1 LNKNVIRTFL
11 LTLGAI
17 SAGLLLIAGIGG
29 YFITGPAPIDDWPNW
44 VKPTDEA
51 TTILDDKIA
60 ALEQEIDEAATGE
73 ELTLKLTEEEAT
85 SKLDRLARDGELSV
99 EMEYIQ
105 IHFSDGIVWA
115 FARVDMGIDVQV
127 AIQANIGVVDGKE
140 DGKPDVTIESLN
152 LGKIPIPRALID
164 SVMTAL
170 EQAMTDRWEDLPVSL
185 QDVTT
190 EHGEITITL
199 VKE

>member
-1 LNKNVIRTFL
+1 MNKNLIRTFL

-29 YFITGPAPIDDWPNW
+29 YFVTGPAPIDDWPNW

-51 TTILDDKIA
+51 ATILDDKIA
-60 ALEQEIDEAATGE
+60 ALEQEIDEAAAGE

-85 SKLDRLARDGELSV
+85 SKLDRLARDGELSI

-105 IHFSDGIVWA
+105 VYFSNGIVQT

-127 AIQANIGVVDGKE
+127 AIEANIEVE
-140 DGKPDVTIESLN
+140 DGKPDITIRHLN
-152 LGKIPIPRALID
+152 LGKIPIPKALID
-164 SVMTAL
+164 SIMTAL
-170 EQAMTDRWEDLPVSL
+170 ERALEERWDDLHLEL
-185 QDVTT
+185 QEVDI
-190 EHGEITITL
+190 ERGEITITL
-199 VKE
+199 VKK

>member
-1 LNKNVIRTFL
+1 MNKNVIRTIL

-29 YFITGPAPIDDWPNW
+29 YFITGPAPIDDWLNW

-51 TTILDDKIA
+51 ATILDDKIA
-60 ALEQEIDEAATGE
+60 ALEQEIDEAAIGE
-73 ELTLKLTEEEAT
+73 ELTLQLTEEEAT
-85 SKLDRLARDGELSV
+85 SKLDQLARDGELSV

-105 IHFSDGIVWA
+105 IHFSDGIVRA

-127 AIQANIGVVDGKE
+127 AIQANIGVE
-140 DGKPDVTIESLN
+140 DGKPDITIKRLN
-152 LGKIPIPRALID
+152 LGRIPIPKALIN
-164 SVMTAL
+164 SVMIAL

-199 VKE
+199 VKK

>member
-1 LNKNVIRTFL
+1 MNKNLIRTFL
-11 LTLGAI
+11 LTVGAI

-29 YFITGPAPIDDWPNW
+29 YFVTGPAPIDDWPNW

-51 TTILDDKIA
+51 ATILDDKIE
-60 ALEQEIDEAATGE
+60 ALEQEIDEAAAGE

-85 SKLDRLARDGELSV
+85 SKLDRLARDGELSI

-105 IHFSDGIVWA
+105 VYFSDGIVQT

-127 AIQANIGVVDGKE
+127 AIEANIEVE
-140 DGKPDVTIESLN
+140 DGKPDITIRHLN
-152 LGKIPIPRALID
+152 LGRIPIPKALID

-170 EQAMTDRWEDLPVSL
+170 ERALEERWDDLHLEL
-185 QDVTT
+185 QEVDIKR
-190 EHGEITITL
+190 GEITITL
-199 VKE
+199 VKK

>member
-1 LNKNVIRTFL
+1 LNKNLIRTFL
-11 LTLGAI
+11 LTVGAI

-29 YFITGPAPIDDWPNW
+29 YFVTGPAPIDDWPNW

-51 TTILDDKIA
+51 ATILDDKIE
-60 ALEQEIDEAATGE
+60 ALEQEIDEAAAGE

-105 IHFSDGIVWA
+105 VYFSDGIVQT

-127 AIQANIGVVDGKE
+127 AIEANIEVE
-140 DGKPDVTIESLN
+140 DGKPDITIRHLN
-152 LGKIPIPRALID
+152 LGRIPIPKALIN

-170 EQAMTDRWEDLPVSL
+170 ERALEERWDDLHLEL
-185 QDVTT
+185 QEVDIKR
-190 EHGEITITL
+190 GEITITL
-199 VKE
+199 VKK

>member
-11 LTLGAI
+11 LTVGAI

-29 YFITGPAPIDDWPNW
+29 YFVTGPAPIDDWPNW

-51 TTILDDKIA
+51 ATILDDKIE
-60 ALEQEIDEAATGE
+60 ALEQEIDEAAAGE

-105 IHFSDGIVWA
+105 VYFSDGIVQT

-127 AIQANIGVVDGKE
+127 AIEANIEVE
-140 DGKPDVTIESLN
+140 DGKPDITIRHLN
-152 LGKIPIPRALID
+152 LGRIPIPKALID

-170 EQAMTDRWEDLPVSL
+170 ERALEERWDDLHLEL
-185 QDVTT
+185 QEVDIKR
-190 EHGEITITL
+190 GEITITL
-199 VKE
+199 VKK

>member
-1 LNKNVIRTFL
+1 MNKNLIRTFL

-29 YFITGPAPIDDWPNW
+29 YFVTGPAPIDDWPNW

-51 TTILDDKIA
+51 ATILDDKIA
-60 ALEQEIDEAATGE
+60 ALEQEIDEAAAGE

-85 SKLDRLARDGELSV
+85 SKLDRLARDGELSI

-105 IHFSDGIVWA
+105 VYFSDGIVQT

-127 AIQANIGVVDGKE
+127 AIEANIEVE
-140 DGKPDVTIESLN
+140 DGKPDITIRHLN
-152 LGKIPIPRALID
+152 LGKIPIPKALID
-164 SVMTAL
+164 SIMTAL
-170 EQAMTDRWEDLPVSL
+170 ERALEERWDDLHLEL
-185 QDVTT
+185 QEVDI
-190 EHGEITITL
+190 ERGEITITL
-199 VKE
+199 VKK

>member
-1 LNKNVIRTFL
+1 MNKNVIRTFL

-29 YFITGPAPIDDWPNW
+29 YFITGPAPIGDWPNW

-127 AIQANIGVVDGKE
+127 AIQANIGAE
-140 DGKPDVTIESLN
+140 DGKPDITIKRLN
-152 LGKIPIPRALID
+152 LGRIPIPKALIN

-170 EQAMTDRWEDLPVSL
+170 EQAMTDRWEDLTVSL

-199 VKE
+199 VKK

>member
-1 LNKNVIRTFL
+1 MNKNVIRTFL

-127 AIQANIGVVDGKE
+127 AIQANIGVE
-140 DGKPDVTIESLN
+140 DGKPDITIKRLN
-152 LGKIPIPRALID
+152 LGRIPIPKALIN

-170 EQAMTDRWEDLPVSL
+170 EQAMTDRWEDLTVSL

-190 EHGEITITL
+190 EHGEIAITL
-199 VKE
+199 VKK

>member
-1 LNKNVIRTFL
+1 MNKNVIRTFL

-29 YFITGPAPIDDWPNW
+29 YFVTGPAPIDDWPNW

-51 TTILDDKIA
+51 ATILDDKIA

-99 EMEYIQ
+99 EIEYIQ
-105 IHFSDGIVWA
+105 IHFSDGIVRA
-115 FARVDMGIDVQV
+115 LARVDMGIDVQV
-127 AIQANIGVVDGKE
+127 AIQANIGVE
-140 DGKPDVTIESLN
+140 DGRPDITIKRFN
-152 LGKIPIPRALID
+152 LGRIPIPKALIN
-164 SVMTAL
+164 SLMIAL

-199 VKE
+199 VKK

>member
-127 AIQANIGVVDGKE
+127 AIQANIGVE
-140 DGKPDVTIESLN
+140 DGKPDITIKRLN
-152 LGKIPIPRALID
+152 LGRIPIPKALIN

-170 EQAMTDRWEDLPVSL
+170 EQAMTDRWEDLTVSL

-190 EHGEITITL
+190 EHGEIAITL
-199 VKE
+199 VKK

>member
-1 LNKNVIRTFL
+1 MNKNVIRTFL
-11 LTLGAI
+11 LTVGAI

-29 YFITGPAPIDDWPNW
+29 YFVTGPAPIDDWPNW

-51 TTILDDKIA
+51 ATILDDKIE
-60 ALEQEIDEAATGE
+60 ALEQEIDEAAAGE

-105 IHFSDGIVWA
+105 VYFSDGIVQT

-127 AIQANIGVVDGKE
+127 AIEANIEVE
-140 DGKPDVTIESLN
+140 DGKPDITIRHLN
-152 LGKIPIPRALID
+152 LGRIPIPKALID

-170 EQAMTDRWEDLPVSL
+170 ERALEERWDDLHLEL
-185 QDVTT
+185 QEVDIKR
-190 EHGEITITL
+190 GEITITL
-199 VKE
+199 VKK

>member
-1 LNKNVIRTFL
+1 M
-11 LTLGAI
+11 GAI

-29 YFITGPAPIDDWPNW
+29 YFVTGPAPIDDWPNW

-51 TTILDDKIA
+51 ATILDDKIE
-60 ALEQEIDEAATGE
+60 ALEQEIDEAAAGE

-105 IHFSDGIVWA
+105 VYFSDGIVQT

-127 AIQANIGVVDGKE
+127 AIEANIEVE
-140 DGKPDVTIESLN
+140 DGKPDITIRHLN
-152 LGKIPIPRALID
+152 LGRIPIPKALID

-170 EQAMTDRWEDLPVSL
+170 ERALEERWDDLHLEL
-185 QDVTT
+185 QEVDI
-190 EHGEITITL
+190 ERGEITITL
-199 VKE
+199 VKK

>member
-1 LNKNVIRTFL
+1 MNKNLIRTFL

-29 YFITGPAPIDDWPNW
+29 YLITGPAPIDDWPNW

-51 TTILDDKIA
+51 AASLDDKIE
-60 ALEQEIDEAATGE
+60 ALEQEIDEAAVGE
-73 ELTLKLTEEEAT
+73 ELTLELTEEEAT

-105 IHFSDGIVWA
+105 VYFSDGIVQA

-127 AIQANIGVVDGKE
+127 ALQANIEVK
-140 DGKPDVTIESLN
+140 DGKPDVIIESLN
-152 LGKIPIPRALID
+152 LGKIPIPKALID
-164 SVMTAL
+164 SIMTAL
-170 EQAMTDRWEDLPVSL
+170 ERALEERWDDLHLEL
-185 QDVTT
+185 QEVDI
-190 EHGEITITL
+190 EPGEITITL
-199 VKE
+199 VKK

>member
-1 LNKNVIRTFL
+1 MNKNVIRTFL

-44 VKPTDEA
+44 VKPTDQA
-51 TTILDDKIA
+51 ATILDDKIA

-127 AIQANIGVVDGKE
+127 AIQANIGVE
-140 DGKPDVTIESLN
+140 DGKPDITIKRLN
-152 LGKIPIPRALID
+152 LGRIPIPKALIN

-170 EQAMTDRWEDLPVSL
+170 EQAMTDRWEDLTVSL

-199 VKE
+199 VKK

>member
-1 LNKNVIRTFL
+1 MNKNLIRTFL
-11 LTLGAI
+11 LTVGAI

-29 YFITGPAPIDDWPNW
+29 YFVTGPAPIDDWPNW

-51 TTILDDKIA
+51 ATILDDKIE
-60 ALEQEIDEAATGE
+60 ALEQEIDEAAAGE

-105 IHFSDGIVWA
+105 VYFSDGIVQT

-127 AIQANIGVVDGKE
+127 AIEANIEVE
-140 DGKPDVTIESLN
+140 DGKPDITIRHLN
-152 LGKIPIPRALID
+152 LGRIPIPKALID

-170 EQAMTDRWEDLPVSL
+170 ERALEERWDDLHLEL
-185 QDVTT
+185 QEVDIKR
-190 EHGEITITL
+190 GEITITL
-199 VKE
+199 VKK

>member
-51 TTILDDKIA
+51 ATILDDKIA

-105 IHFSDGIVWA
+105 IHFSDGIVRA
-115 FARVDMGIDVQV
+115 LARVDMGIDVQV
-127 AIQANIGVVDGKE
+127 AIQANIGVE
-140 DGKPDVTIESLN
+140 DGKPDITIKRFN
-152 LGKIPIPRALID
+152 LGRIPIPKALIN
-164 SVMTAL
+164 SVMIAL

-199 VKE
+199 VKK

>member
-51 TTILDDKIA
+51 ATILDDKIA

-99 EMEYIQ
+99 EIEYIQ
-105 IHFSDGIVWA
+105 IHFSDGIVRA
-115 FARVDMGIDVQV
+115 LARVDMGIDVQV
-127 AIQANIGVVDGKE
+127 AIQANIGVE
-140 DGKPDVTIESLN
+140 DGRPDITIKRFN
-152 LGKIPIPRALID
+152 LGRIPIPKALIN
-164 SVMTAL
+164 SVMIAL

-199 VKE
+199 VKK